1 MWQGI
6 LGHDRIVER
15 FRHAAAQGRLSGSF
29 LFVGPPGVGKA
40 TFAYKLA
47 QALLCQTRPEAAL
60 DPCNT
65 CTGCQLVLAGNHP
78 DLHLVRKPPDKSFI
92 PLELFV
98 GERDRRMRE
107 GLLYELSLK
116 PFLGG
121 RKIALIDDADYLHAE
136 SANCLLKTLEEPPP
150 QTVIVLI
157 GTSPARQLPTIRSR
171 CQLVRFQPLTPE
183 MVEQI
188 LLQEGVVSEPGQARQ
203 LALLSEGSLEQARQL
218 ADAQLWAFR
227 KTLWTA
233 LSQPRMDPL
242 QVAEQVAA
250 QVESAG
256 AEAAARRQRL
266 RVIVSMAAEYYR
278 QVLYYHAA
286 GDRYASAGTARFS
299 HAGSFQDSHAEP
311 ERKEPKAEPP
321 KPPRFK
327 AGVSQASE
335 AQRFFDPAELQ
346 AVAAWSGSLD
356 MAADCLDRSLEASA
370 DIDRNANLALLTEAW
385 LVDLAQIQAGMAVTE
400 DR

>member
-47 QALLCQTRPEAAL
+47 QALLCQTRSEAAL

-78 DLHLVRKPPDKSFI
+78 DIHIVRKPPDKSFI

-121 RKIALIDDADYLHAE
+121 RKIAIIDDADYLHAE

-150 QTVIVLI
+150 QTVIILI

-171 CQLVRFQPLTPE
+171 CQLVRFQPLAPE
-183 MVEQI
+183 MVEEI
-188 LLQEGVVSEPGQARQ
+188 LLREGVVSEPGQARQ

-278 QVLYYHAA
+278 QVLYYHAV
-286 GDRYASAGTARFS
+286 GDRNVPAGAARFS
-299 HAGSFQDSHAEP
+299 HAACFQDSHAEP
-311 ERKEPKAEPP
+311 DRKTPRAEPA
-321 KPPRFK
+321 KQPRHK
-327 AGVSQASE
+327 TGLSQASD

-356 MAADCLDRSLEASA
+356 MAADCLDRSLEAGA
-370 DIDRNANLALLTEAW
+370 DIDRNTNLALLTEAW
-385 LVDLAQIQAGMAVTE
+385 LVDLAQIQAGMGGPE
-400 DR
+400 LR